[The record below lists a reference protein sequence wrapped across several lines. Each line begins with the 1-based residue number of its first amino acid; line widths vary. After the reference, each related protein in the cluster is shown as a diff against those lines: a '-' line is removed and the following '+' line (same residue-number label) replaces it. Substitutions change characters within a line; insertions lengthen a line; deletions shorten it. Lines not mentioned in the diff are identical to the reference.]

1 MAAPISPC
9 SIRFDSIDVDDKRFR
24 DGTLGIE
31 LVRMIRCAPI
41 GDFKA
46 VGVDDLNVFGL
57 DISIEEAIVI
67 PSVGSFDLVFSG
79 LQEIVEMRLPPMVIA
94 ESLEDESLAVIEIE
108 VLPVM

>member
-1 MAAPISPC
+1 MSVSCTCLIYTMAAPISPC

-79 LQEIVEMRLPPMVIA
+79 LQEIVEM
-94 ESLEDESLAVIEIE
+94 
-108 VLPVM
+108 